1 MLEVVV
7 ISSFWFFV
15 SICFL
20 NIKKKLIFNYI
31 VFYLLIFCYGMFLL
45 SNFNIC
51 FLFVVIFG
59 FGVVLIDVK

>member
-1 MLEVVV
+1 M
-7 ISSFWFFV
+7 FFKYK
-15 SICFL
+15 
-20 NIKKKLIFNYI
+20 KKKLIFNYI